1 MSDTK
6 ALDHFFD
13 NGNWQSGD
21 DGDWQ
26 YEGTIDPHEAYNQLA
41 ELVRAKDFF
50 ANKAVEW
57 RDKADQLR
65 VDLEEATRK
74 GLLLCNQN
82 GELLMER
89 INLRTDLEEAM
100 WVIER
105 TKGLLNHLEIV
116 IDDKNARR
124 TIEKANDE
132 VTAFLSNHGGD
143 EKETK

>member
-1 MSDTK
+1 MSETK
-6 ALDHFFD
+6 ALDELSAKDWNKLNFLEACIVKAQD
-13 NGNWQSGD
+13 N
-21 DGDWQ
+21 
-26 YEGTIDPHEAYNQLA
+26 EAAA
-41 ELVRAKDFF
+41 ELA
-50 ANKAVEW
+50 
-57 RDKADQLR
+57 QLR
-65 VDLEEATRK
+65 TENADLTRK

-82 GELLMER
+82 GELLMQR
-89 INLRTDLEEAM
+89 IQLRTDLEEAM